1 MSRRKLKDLNLLDNF
16 LFGSIMRHPDLGEP
30 FGRLLLEIIFQ
41 RKFGH
46 LKIVP
51 QKIYDGK
58 DTDLH
63 GMRLDVYMEEL
74 PKEAAICQASVY
86 DVEPDQNHM
95 TLRELSRRTRFYHA
109 LIDGDCLKSGED
121 YGALKNVIVIFI
133 MPNDPFG
140 AERMIYTVCNMCR
153 EEPELPYN
161 DGAQTLFLYTKGTKG
176 NPPEALFQLLHYM
189 ESSVEQNAVNPNL
202 KRIHRMVE
210 AVKQNKEVEL
220 SYMKSWEWEKR
231 IRETAQKEGH
241 EEGLKEGREEGLK
254 EGREEGLKEGREEGL
269 KEGLKEGRE
278 EGLKE
283 GLEEGRR
290 EERLNTEREK
300 QRADQA
306 EREKLSAQA
315 KIRALEAELQ
325 KYTSAEAPAP

>member
-1 MSRRKLKDLNLLDNF
+1 M
-16 LFGSIMRHPDLGEP
+16 
-30 FGRLLLEIIFQ
+30 
-41 RKFGH
+41 
-46 LKIVP
+46 
-51 QKIYDGK
+51 
-58 DTDLH
+58 
-63 GMRLDVYMEEL
+63 
-74 PKEAAICQASVY
+74 
-86 DVEPDQNHM
+86 
-95 TLRELSRRTRFYHA
+95 
-109 LIDGDCLKSGED
+109 
-121 YGALKNVIVIFI
+121 
-133 MPNDPFG
+133 
-140 AERMIYTVCNMCR
+140 
-153 EEPELPYN
+153 
-161 DGAQTLFLYTKGTKG
+161 
-176 NPPEALFQLLHYM
+176 
-189 ESSVEQNAVNPNL
+189 EQNAVNPNL

-241 EEGLKEGREEGLK
+241 EEGLK